1 MIAVRLHDGRG
12 WYDANV
18 LDISARGLLLQASAP
33 PARGAY
39 IEVRRGTHVIV
50 GRVVWTKADRFGV
63 RAQDRAEIDALIAN
77 SSTARHVTKGSP
89 GIPFE
94 RRTQPRPDHL
104 QWRHARNQETGRA
117 LQFAFIVGF
126 SFALAACA
134 YTAVADTLSR
144 PLTEI
149 GLELGAIT
157 RR

>member
-1 MIAVRLHDGRG
+1 MIIARLHDGRE

-18 LDISARGLLLQASAP
+18 LNISARGLMLQVSAP
-33 PARGAY
+33 PVRGAY
-39 IEVRRGTHVIV
+39 IEIRRGTHVIV
-50 GRVVWTKADRFGV
+50 GRVIWTKADRFGV
-63 RAQDRAEIDALIAN
+63 RAQDRVEIDSLIAN
-77 SSTARHVTKGSP
+77 PSTALHVKKVSAGVP
-89 GIPFE
+89 LE

-104 QWRHARNQETGRA
+104 KWRHARNEERGRA

-149 GLELGAIT
+149 ALELGANT